1 MKAIIQS
8 AFGDPH
14 VVLAMRDIERPV
26 PSDADVLVQVSAV
39 GIAKGTW
46 LMAQGLPYIARPMYG
61 FRTPKQRI
69 AGLQFAGTIV
79 ATGSSVTTV
88 SVGDTV
94 FGLHGGTLA
103 ECITVPATM
112 VVPVPLNITAEQA
125 AVTPVSGIT
134 ALQAVRDAGRVTDGH
149 KVLVLGASGGVG
161 SFVVQIAKA
170 FGASVTAVAST
181 RHLDVLVDLGAD
193 RTVDYTAADPLAG
206 GPEYDVIIDIA
217 GNRPVSRLRAALRAN
232 GTLVI
237 VGGTGGRTTMG
248 FGRTVAGVILGK
260 FVRQRIVGLI
270 SDPSP
275 RDLAALAA
283 LIANGQVRP
292 LVQQPAFPFARAAE
306 AIDAVW
312 TSRGPGTPVVTLG
325 APALV

>member
-8 AFGDPH
+8 AFGEPQ
-14 VVLAMRDIERPV
+14 VVLVVHDIDRPV
-26 PSDADVLVQVSAV
+26 PSASDVLVQVSAA

-61 FRTPKQRI
+61 LRTPKQRI
-69 AGLQFAGTIV
+69 AGLQFAGTVV
-79 ATGSSVTTV
+79 AAGASVTTV

-103 ECITVPATM
+103 ECIAVPAAM

-170 FGASVTAVAST
+170 YGAHVTGVAST
-181 RHLDVLVDLGAD
+181 RRLDLLRDIGVDRA
-193 RTVDYTAADPLAG
+193 VDYTTTDPLAG

-217 GNRPVSRLRAALRAN
+217 GNRPVSRLRAALHPE

-237 VGGTGGRTTMG
+237 VGGTGGRATMG
-248 FGRTVAGVILGK
+248 FGRTVAGVIAGK

-292 LVQQPAFPFARAAE
+292 LVQQPTFPFVRSAD

-312 TSRGPGTPVVTLG
+312 AGRGPGTPVVTLG
-325 APALV
+325 DVSVL

>member
-1 MKAIIQS
+1 
-8 AFGDPH
+8 
-14 VVLAMRDIERPV
+14 
-26 PSDADVLVQVSAV
+26 
-39 GIAKGTW
+39 
-46 LMAQGLPYIARPMYG
+46 
-61 FRTPKQRI
+61 
-69 AGLQFAGTIV
+69 
-79 ATGSSVTTV
+79 VTTV

-103 ECITVPATM
+103 ECIAVPAAM

-170 FGASVTAVAST
+170 YGAHVTGVAST
-181 RHLDVLVDLGAD
+181 RRLDLLRDIGVDRA
-193 RTVDYTAADPLAG
+193 VDYTTTDPLAG

-217 GNRPVSRLRAALRAN
+217 GNRPVSRLRAALHPE

-237 VGGTGGRTTMG
+237 VGGTGGRATMG
-248 FGRTVAGVILGK
+248 FGRTVAGVIAGK

-292 LVQQPAFPFARAAE
+292 LVQQPTFPFVRSAD

-312 TSRGPGTPVVTLG
+312 AGRGPGTPVVTLG
-325 APALV
+325 DVSVL